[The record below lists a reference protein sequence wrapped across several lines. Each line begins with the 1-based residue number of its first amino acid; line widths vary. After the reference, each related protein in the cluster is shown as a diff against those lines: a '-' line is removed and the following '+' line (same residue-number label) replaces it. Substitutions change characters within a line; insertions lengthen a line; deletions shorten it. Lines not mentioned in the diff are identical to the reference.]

1 MHKQIANLV
10 DLKNEYVKEVL
21 DNIALQTNNLIDNS
35 KIKFNNENF
44 LTATSEQTCDDIIS
58 LGINHSGYPDDGNML
73 ELLSSDAV
81 TDDKIK
87 KNTYYM
93 NEVRPKIL
101 QYNIDIQYFL
111 GSRNAGIFT
120 YYPPNGYISWHNNAN
135 APGYNVLFTWSET
148 GDGYFAYRDENNQ
161 TVKVHDKKG
170 WSAKMCYFP
179 SYSEEIGTFYHSA
192 STNCRRITCAYRFED
207 GEAIWKDLKED
218 LENE

>member
-1 MHKQIANLV
+1 MQKQIANLV
-10 DLKNEYVKEVL
+10 DLKNEYVKELL
-21 DNIALQTNNLIDNS
+21 DNITLETNNLIDNV
-35 KIKFNNENF
+35 KIAFNDKKF
-44 LTATSEQTCDDIIS
+44 LTATSEEYCNEIVS
-58 LGINHSGYPDDGNML
+58 SGIGHSGYPDDANML
-73 ELLSSDAV
+73 DLLSSEAV
-81 TDDKIK
+81 NDKRLV
-87 KNTYYM
+87 KNSYYLD
-93 NEVRPKIL
+93 EVKPKL
-101 QYNIDIQYFL
+101 FQYNIDMQHFL

-135 APGYNVLFTWSET
+135 APGYNILFTWSET
-148 GDGYFAYRDENNQ
+148 GDGYFAYRDKNNQ

-179 SYSEEIGTFYHSA
+179 SFSEDIGTFYHAA